1 MNPQESPAIDVRQ
14 VSQLHARWQE
24 RGDGVPGRFVL
35 SVLLDDG
42 AMEIV
47 AEPPVDVLQ
56 AALPLIAAGETA
68 VVHLTSGDV
77 VIGPIRIATGGPTP

>member
-1 MNPQESPAIDVRQ
+1 MNPQESPALDVRQ
-14 VSQLHARWQE
+14 VSQVHARWVDQGE
-24 RGDGVPGRFVL
+24 GVPGRFVL

-42 AMEIV
+42 AQEIV
-47 AEPPVDVLQ
+47 AEPPVGVLQ

-77 VIGPIRIATGGPTP
+77 VIGPIRISTGEAAA